1 MMVKLWY
8 SHQMKYLL
16 LMETD
21 MRKWLHKIGIH
32 HYKMVAYS
40 IYPLGWL
47 SRCVICEK
55 EKYEVACF

>member
-1 MMVKLWY
+1 
-8 SHQMKYLL
+8 
-16 LMETD
+16 